1 MQSATRIEPAPA
13 PGSSSRRSIPTY
25 LVREVIDG
33 IPFYYKG
40 YRKVIN
46 KTKTLE
52 DIMSDSGLQ
61 FFLKLYI
68 YDLLKAHLNLKRYRV
83 GAGELGFHPNFKN
96 NMGLDVVVFEKTV
109 LTPDKIGS
117 KFVNVPPKMVVEVDV
132 NVELPDRE
140 SDLFQEYVLRKIR
153 RLFSTG
159 VEKVIWVFTKSRNIC
174 VATPDGNLRFYGW
187 DQTVELMD
195 GASMNIAQHIEE
207 EGFNL
212 L

>member
-13 PGSSSRRSIPTY
+13 PGSSTRRSIPTY
-25 LVREVIDG
+25 LVRELIDG

-40 YRKVIN
+40 Y
-46 KTKTLE
+46 
-52 DIMSDSGLQ
+52 
-61 FFLKLYI
+61 
-68 YDLLKAHLNLKRYRV
+68 
-83 GAGELGFHPNFKN
+83 
-96 NMGLDVVVFEKTV
+96 
-109 LTPDKIGS
+109 
-117 KFVNVPPKMVVEVDV
+117 
-132 NVELPDRE
+132 LPDRE

-174 VATPDGNLRFYGW
+174 IATPDGNLRFYDW